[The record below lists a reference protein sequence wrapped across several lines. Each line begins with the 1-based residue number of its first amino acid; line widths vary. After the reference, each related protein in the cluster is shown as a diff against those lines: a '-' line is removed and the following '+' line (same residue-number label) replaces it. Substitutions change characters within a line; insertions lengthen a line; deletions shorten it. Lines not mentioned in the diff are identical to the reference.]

1 VVIDR
6 EVTETRREFNE
17 IRQQHDAVR
26 DQIRVKYNL
35 DGGNSNAVVIP

>member
-1 VVIDR
+1 MNNR
-6 EVTETRREFNE
+6 EIAESRREFNE

-35 DGGNSNAVVIP
+35 NGDNSNAVVVP